1 MCQIDPWRQDCG
13 PADLNAPVSS
23 IFSEWHRRCRRA
35 RWDQGGRMPC
45 AGACAPRHITPKPPR
60 TWQNQAAQ
68 LQETAVGRRKEM
80 LTFRI
85 DTLRVRPLS
94 LVGLMLSAFF
104 DRFLVFLGGLVPRPV
119 VEELELEVLVLKR
132 ERPRTMAG
140 EGLGGSPR
148 RGGRA
153 ENYAE
158 APMSR
163 LARWTPRASAV
174 VGRRRGARRLPAPV
188 ARGE

>member
-1 MCQIDPWRQDCG
+1 M
-13 PADLNAPVSS
+13 
-23 IFSEWHRRCRRA
+23 RRCLRSA
-35 RWDQGGRMPC
+35 THNTQASTDLAEPSCTAPGDGGGGR
-45 AGACAPRHITPKPPR
+45 
-60 TWQNQAAQ
+60 
-68 LQETAVGRRKEM
+68 KEI